1 MAIALDDVPA
11 LDLDPYADAFI
22 ADPYDAYDAMRCAGP
37 VFRLVR
43 YGCYGAARHKEVQ
56 AALEDWSH
64 FSSAAGVSLANFKT
78 EKPWRPP
85 SLLLESDPPLH
96 DRMRAIVD
104 RVVTPKAIRPL
115 REPFRRAAEA
125 TVDRALARG
134 TIDGIKDLAEAFPLK
149 VFPDAVGLDADGR
162 EHLLPYGDMVFNG
175 FGPYNARFESSL
187 AHAKSVVPW
196 ITGKCQ
202 RAALARDSLGAQL
215 YEAVDAGEVTDD
227 QAAML
232 VRSFLSA
239 GLDTTVAG
247 LGATLLLLAE
257 NPGQWQKLRADPN
270 LARNAFEETLRLESP
285 LQNLFRTTARPV
297 ELGGARLAADQKI
310 LLFLG
315 SANRDPAQWHEP
327 TRYDI
332 TRDLQGHLA
341 FGIGLHACVG
351 QVIARLEA
359 ESLLGCLARR
369 VASIELAGPP
379 TRRPNNA
386 VRALD
391 SLPLKITPA

>member
-1 MAIALDDVPA
+1 MAIALDDVP
-11 LDLDPYADAFI
+11 LVDLDPYADDFI
-22 ADPYDAYDAMRCAGP
+22 ADPHHAYDAMRRAGP
-37 VFRLVR
+37 VFRLAR
-43 YGCYGAARHKEVQ
+43 YGCYGAARYNEVR
-56 AALEDWSH
+56 AALEDWSN
-64 FSSAAGVSLANFKT
+64 FSSAAGVSLANFLT

-96 DRMRAIVD
+96 DRMRDIVD
-104 RVVTPKAIRPL
+104 RVVTPKALRPL

-125 TVDRALARG
+125 TVERVLARR
-134 TIDGIKDLAEAFPLK
+134 TIDGVRDLAEAYPLQ
-149 VFPDAVGLDADGR
+149 VFPDAVGLDAGGR
-162 EHLLPYGDMVFNG
+162 EHLLPYGEMVFNG

-187 AHAKSVVPW
+187 ANAKAVVPW

-202 RAALARDSLGAQL
+202 RAALAPDSLGAQL
-215 YEAVDAGEVTDD
+215 YQAVDAGEVTDD

-247 LGATLLLLAE
+247 LASTLLLLAE
-257 NPGQWQKLRADPN
+257 NPDQWRKLRTDPA

-285 LQNLFRTTARPV
+285 LQNLFRTTAREV
-297 ELGGARLAADQKI
+297 AFGGARLAANQKI

-315 SANRDPAQWHEP
+315 SANRDPERWPEP

-341 FGIGLHACVG
+341 FGVGLHACVG

-359 ESLLGCLARR
+359 ESLLGALARR
-369 VASIELAGPP
+369 VATIELAGPP
-379 TRRPNNA
+379 TRKPNNA
-386 VRALD
+386 VRMLA
-391 SLPLKITPA
+391 SLPLAITPA